1 MKNPTKEMRNLRSF
15 RKTLPFKKEKYRLK
29 K

>member
-1 MKNPTKEMRNLRSF
+1 MKNPTKEKKNLRSS